1 MVADMVK
8 RVLMIAYHFPPV
20 RGSSGVQRTVALTR
34 YLPAAGWEPIVLTVR
49 KSAYPLVSAD
59 DSLIPPGTTV
69 SRSFALDAVR
79 HLSIGGRYPRWV
91 GIPDRWASWWLSAVP
106 RGLALIRR
114 LKPHLIWST
123 FPIAT
128 AHRIGL
134 TLANKS
140 GLPWVAD
147 FRDPMT
153 EQDYPQ
159 DPRRRV
165 IFQRLEAEVVA
176 RASRCVFVT
185 RSVLDMYRQR
195 YPGEPAARMELI
207 PNGFDEEDFL
217 LAAQQIPI
225 RPAPGGPLRIV
236 HSGLL
241 YSEERNPA
249 ELFHAL
255 AELKRTGSIDALQAR
270 IVLRAS
276 GYDAQYRATLK
287 ALGIEDLVELAPA
300 LPYHAALAEMMHADG
315 LVILQAESCNGQIPA
330 KLYEY
335 LRARRPILALT
346 HPKGDTAAL
355 LRQLGVG
362 LIGRLDDRHDIKRA
376 LSEFLAGIRSGAI
389 GVCTDEQVA
398 AFRRSAQVQE
408 YAQLLDSSVAAPR

>member
-1 MVADMVK
+1 MVK

-34 YLPAAGWEPIVLTVR
+34 YLPAAGWEPIVLTVS

-59 DSLIPPGTTV
+59 DSLIPPGTAV
-69 SRSFALDAVR
+69 SRSFAFDAVR
-79 HLSIGGRYPRWV
+79 HLSIGGRYPSWV

-159 DPRRRV
+159 DPRRREV
-165 IFQRLEAEVVA
+165 FRRLEAEVVA

-185 RSVLDMYRQR
+185 QSVLDMYRQR
-195 YPGEPAARMELI
+195 YPGEPAAHMELI

-217 LAAQQIPI
+217 LAAQQIPF
-225 RPAPGGPLRIV
+225 RPDSGGPLKIV

-241 YSEERNPA
+241 YPEERDPG

-276 GYDAQYRATLK
+276 GYDAQYRGTLR

-300 LPYHAALAEMMHADG
+300 LPYHAAIAEMMHADG

-346 HPKGDTAAL
+346 HPEGDTAAL

-362 LIGRLDDRHDIKRA
+362 LIGHLDDRHDIQRA
-376 LSEFLAGIRSGAI
+376 LREFLAGIRGGAI
-389 GVCTDEQVA
+389 RVCTDEQLT
-398 AFRRSAQVQE
+398 AFRRSAQARE
-408 YAQLLDSSVAAPR
+408 YARLLDSVAS